1 MLGQLVVVAGPDKG
15 KVFSVQNGQTLT
27 LGRGQASDS
36 RIEDPHMSRVH
47 CQVQA
52 VEEKVWLIDN
62 NSTGGTLFK
71 NEKIQKVELPHNGI
85 FQIGDTQVQFLS
97 AKAQEHATLKVG
109 SFQNPPAP
117 SGSSA
122 PLKSLLG
129 TMVSRYRLDAVI
141 AEGTSGTVF
150 KGFDTEKNRIVAV
163 KILTPDPYQ
172 TEEQMERFVRAMQTM
187 LPIRHPNIVR
197 LYYAGKVGPY
207 CWSAMEFVD
216 GENLADVIKRI
227 GIRGM
232 LDWREAFRVAVDIC
246 RALEASNEQKIIHRN
261 LTPNN
266 ILRRHSDKVSLM
278 GDLMLAKATEGK
290 LAKQVTQPGKIVGD
304 LAYLSPE
311 RTRDDANIDHRSDL
325 YGLGATLYALLT
337 GKAPFEHPSLPV
349 LIKMIRDDA
358 PVQPK
363 DFQLSIEDRFQD
375 TVLQLL
381 KKRPEDRYQTPDALM
396 RDLERIAKFN
406 NLPMD

>member
-1 MLGQLVVVAGPDKG
+1 MLGQLVVVAGPDQG

-27 LGRGQASDS
+27 LGRGQASES

-52 VEEKVWLIDN
+52 VDGKVWLIDN
-62 NSTGGTLFK
+62 NSTGGTFFQ
-71 NEKIQKVELPHNGI
+71 NAKIQKVELPHKGI
-85 FQIGDTQVQFLS
+85 FQIGESQVQFQS
-97 AKAQEHATLKVG
+97 GVTQEPATLRGG
-109 SFQNPPAP
+109 SFTNPPPPA
-117 SGSSA
+117 SGSA

-129 TMVSRYRLDAVI
+129 TTISRYRLDSII
-141 AEGTSGTVF
+141 AEGASGTVF
-150 KGFDTEKNRIVAV
+150 KGFDTEKNRVVAV
-163 KILTPDPYQ
+163 KILTPDPNQ

-197 LYYAGKVGPY
+197 LYFAGKVGPY
-207 CWSAMEFVD
+207 CWAAMEFVD
-216 GENLADVIKRI
+216 GENLAEVIKRI
-227 GIRGM
+227 GVRGM
-232 LDWREAFRVAVDIC
+232 LDWREAFRVAVHIC
-246 RALEASNEQKIIHRN
+246 RALEASFEQKIIHRN

-290 LAKQVTQPGKIVGD
+290 LAKQVTQPGKIVGE

-325 YGLGATLYALLT
+325 YGLGATIYALLT

-349 LIKMIRDDA
+349 LIKMIRDDVPA
-358 PVQPK
+358 KPK
-363 DFQLSIEDRFQD
+363 EFQLSIEDRFQD
-375 TVLQLL
+375 AVLQLL
-381 KKRPEDRYQTPDALM
+381 EKRPEDRYQTPDALM
-396 RDLERIAKFN
+396 RDLEKIAKYN
-406 NLPMD
+406 NIPLD